1 MRLKT
6 SYRVTLGALMLAL
19 LLVAGGTAA
28 TQRTAAAP
36 TISDFTPKNG
46 TVGTKVIITGTGLT
60 GAQVQ
65 FFNQVA
71 TAAVVNPAG
80 TSITATVPA
89 MTADIVPTPAPIT
102 IATPGGTVTSSANF
116 AYGSNPSVAA
126 PSNPQQAAIRYYT
139 RKTQVKLRAGQTLHF
154 KSGKGY
160 YAA

>member
-6 SYRVTLGALMLAL
+6 SYRATLGTLMLAL

-28 TQRTAAAP
+28 TQRTAISP
-36 TISDFTPKNG
+36 TISDFTPKSG
-46 TVGTKVIITGTGLT
+46 TAGAKVVITGTGLS

-65 FFNQVA
+65 FFNQPA

-89 MTADIVPTPAPIT
+89 MTADVVPTPAPIT

-116 AYGSNPSVAA
+116 VYGTNPSAAA
-126 PSNPQQAAIRYYT
+126 PSKPQPAAIRYYT
-139 RKTQVKLRAGQTLHF
+139 RKTQVKLGAGQTLHF
-154 KSGKGY
+154 RSGKGY